1 MKSAYELAMERLNRN
16 APSKPLSADQK
27 AAIAEIE
34 TVYRAKIA
42 EQEIRFR
49 EQIQTADASG
59 DYEKSKEL
67 RDLLSTEKQRLQE
80 QGESKKEEIRR
91 RSK

>member
-34 TVYRAKIA
+34 TIYRAKIA

-49 EQIQTADASG
+49 EQIQAADASG